1 MDNSDQFFVIAS
13 TPCHGQHSTWVDVVQ
28 IIEPAEPSSIQVQT
42 REEYLENPG
51 AGYGMGDHI
60 QWVVT
65 FTQTEGGE
73 YDGSE
78 TQLML
83 TDTTMR
89 NFASISDGYL
99 QLAAIERD
107 PKIEQRLEEEYAECD
122 G

>member
-1 MDNSDQFFVIAS
+1 MDNSDQFFVAVS

-42 REEYLENPG
+42 REEYLET
-51 AGYGMGDHI
+51 GYFVGDHI

-99 QLAAIERD
+99 QLASIERD
-107 PKIEQRLEEEYAECD
+107 PKVEQRLEEEYAECD

>member
-1 MDNSDQFFVIAS
+1 MDNSDQFFVAVN

-28 IIEPAEPSSIQVQT
+28 IIEPEDPSFIQVQT
-42 REEYLENPG
+42 REEYLATGHSNSI
-51 AGYGMGDHI
+51 GDHI

-65 FTQTEGGE
+65 LTQIEGGE
-73 YDGSE
+73 YDGSQ

-89 NFASISDGYL
+89 NFASIADGYL
-99 QLAAIERD
+99 QLASIERD
-107 PKIEQRLEEEYAECD
+107 PKVERRLEDEYAECD

>member
-1 MDNSDQFFVIAS
+1 MDNSDQFFVAVN
-13 TPCHGQHSTWVDVVQ
+13 TPCQGQHSTWVDVVQ
-28 IIEPAEPSSIQVQT
+28 IIEPPEPSSVQVQT
-42 REEYLENPG
+42 REEYLET
-51 AGYGMGDHI
+51 GYFIGDHV

-65 FTQTEGGE
+65 FTQIEGGE

-89 NFASISDGYL
+89 NFASIADGYL
-99 QLAAIERD
+99 QLASIERD
-107 PKIEQRLEEEYAECD
+107 PKVEQQLEDEYAECD